1 MSVDLLLDKANHD
14 IVTMP
19 PGIPERLS
27 KLVQFYHFF
36 LVRVSSTSIWVL
48 EESGSGPWIPAVH
61 FFALYIIE
69 DMFDKTNR
77 RNLGL
82 VKIGRTYSN

>member
-1 MSVDLLLDKANHD
+1 MLLWTRDPR
-14 IVTMP
+14 TP
-19 PGIPERLS
+19 
-27 KLVQFYHFF
+27 VQARPIFPIFLGTG
-36 LVRVSSTSIWVL
+36 LVRDISIL
-48 EESGSGPWIPAVH
+48 KGSGSGPWIPALH